1 MFFTDKRFLSLLIW
15 SLLFINGLSSCNK
28 EFEDIPTITDNGG
41 TTAGELIE
49 TDPNFSTLK
58 AAVVK
63 AGLLDL
69 LKTKGASYTILAPDN
84 TAFTASQ
91 ISPDVIN
98 ALPANQ
104 LQALLSYHIIP
115 QALPSAKISA
125 GFPNVQMPT
134 LLPLLASNP
143 FTKMSIFVGKQGT
156 SLFVNNVSVTEA
168 DMAVANGVVHKV
180 ARVVA
185 PPTQLVAQVTAAD
198 ADLSFFRAAV
208 ARADSGQVG
217 LNRLD
222 SVMKFGLANVTVF
235 APSNDAVKQLL
246 VYMGLPPTE
255 AAFDY
260 IAVPTVRG
268 LVAYHMLGVRA
279 FSVNLPATT
288 STIQTLLGA
297 SPYPPLTIDRTT
309 ALPRLTGPGNGGMY
323 ANFLYTDRNAVN
335 GVVHKIDMVLLP
347 Q

>member
-1 MFFTDKRFLSLLIW
+1 M
-15 SLLFINGLSSCNK
+15 
-28 EFEDIPTITDNGG
+28 
-41 TTAGELIE
+41 
-49 TDPNFSTLK
+49 
-58 AAVVK
+58 
-63 AGLLDL
+63 
-69 LKTKGASYTILAPDN
+69 
-84 TAFTASQ
+84 
-91 ISPDVIN
+91 
-98 ALPANQ
+98 
-104 LQALLSYHIIP
+104 
-115 QALPSAKISA
+115 
-125 GFPNVQMPT
+125 
-134 LLPLLASNP
+134 
-143 FTKMSIFVGKQGT
+143 
-156 SLFVNNVSVTEA
+156 
-168 DMAVANGVVHKV
+168 
-180 ARVVA
+180 
-185 PPTQLVAQVTAAD
+185 TAAD

-246 VYMGLPPTE
+246 MYMGLPPTE